1 MYVVYL
7 VFLVCFSDR
16 KKNIYSLYRQNHHR
30 YPKEHEITMHIVYDV
45 ILMLYMLAR
54 Q

>member
-16 KKNIYSLYRQNHHR
+16 KNIYSIYRQNHHR

-45 ILMLYMLAR
+45 IFEDKHMAGGF
-54 Q
+54 